1 VRIAN
6 FLIGLAAA
14 FGATTARAEPW
25 PTKPVRIIVNVAPGG
40 VADVTA
46 RVLGA
51 RLTETLGQP
60 FVVENRPGGDGY
72 IGFEAVARAEPDGY
86 TLAYSP
92 GSSVM
97 IAPHIVKR
105 ADLEPL
111 KAFTPVVPT
120 GAVSLYILLHPS
132 LPPQNFQEFVAYARE
147 NPGKLNYGTPGNGT
161 SPHIATEVFNR
172 EARVKL
178 NHVPYKGAGPA
189 LNDLLGGQIQL
200 AFDPGV
206 GLNAAR
212 TGKLRMVAVAGPVR
226 HPDFPDVPTLEENGI
241 KGVDGGPHFGYY
253 APAGTPREAVERM
266 NREVQRAMKEPAVLE
281 RFKALAVNIA
291 EPMTPEQFGA
301 YVRAQNARYAK
312 LLPELHIGQ

>member
-1 VRIAN
+1 MTRILFA
-6 FLIGLAAA
+6 LAGALLAASVQA
-14 FGATTARAEPW
+14 QPW
-25 PTKPVRIIVNVAPGG
+25 PSKPVRVIINVAPGG

-51 RLTETLGQP
+51 RLSETLGQP
-60 FVVENRPGGDGY
+60 FVIENRPGGDGY
-72 IGFEAVARAEPDGY
+72 IGFEAVARSDPDGHMVV
-86 TLAYSP
+86 YSP

-105 ADLEPL
+105 ADLDPL
-111 KAFTPVVPT
+111 KVLTPVVAT
-120 GAVSLYILLHPS
+120 GGVSLYVLLHPS
-132 LPPQNFQEFVAYARE
+132 VPANNYDEFLAYARA

-172 EARVKL
+172 EAKTKL

-212 TGKLRMVAVAGPVR
+212 SGKLRMVAIAGPAR
-226 HPDFPDVPTLEENGI
+226 NPEFPDVPTLEEKGI
-241 KGVDGGPHFGYY
+241 KGVDGGPHFGFF
-253 APAGTPREAVERM
+253 APAGTPREAIEKL
-266 NREVQRAMKEPAVLE
+266 NREVIRAMKEPVVLE

-291 EPMTPEQFGA
+291 EPMTPEQFAA
-301 YVRAQNARYAK
+301 YVRAQHARYGK
-312 LLPELHIGQ
+312 LLPELNIGQ